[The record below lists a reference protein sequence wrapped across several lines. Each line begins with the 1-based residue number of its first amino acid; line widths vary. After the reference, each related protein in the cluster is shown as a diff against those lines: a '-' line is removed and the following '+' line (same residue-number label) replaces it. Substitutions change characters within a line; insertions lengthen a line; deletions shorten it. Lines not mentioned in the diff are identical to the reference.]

1 MKSSIVV
8 QPNGTREC
16 CRLCH
21 TLGELMHSHVI
32 SRLMFRRMSQLAS
45 ETPHRFDPIGGTDQ
59 PGHLKEYMLC
69 QKCEKQFGSYEQI
82 AGPFL
87 AKLNGFRQQAH
98 TQSIH
103 QSSLDYRNIKL
114 FFLSVIWRCAVCHD
128 PITEK
133 IDLGSRLHSLTALL
147 QAGDP
152 GAENEFPIILR
163 LLAESQEAKN
173 AVLTVPVPM
182 RGTTRRGYAMVGN
195 GVEISWITDKR
206 GASHECVPLILH
218 QDGSWLIK
226 VVSGSDSPPWVQAVK
241 SAYEQDRRMAP

>member
-8 QPNGTREC
+8 QPNGTRER

-114 FFLSVIWRCAVCHD
+114 FFLSVIWRCAIAG
-128 PITEK
+128 ITPRPDGAFMMQVAGNLTDTLDGFLRGK
-133 IDLGSRLHSLTALL
+133 RLLDGGSNPPLLMKGRSSLIIHLCIGCYT
-147 QAGDP
+147 G
-152 GAENEFPIILR
+152 FPI
-163 LLAESQEAKN
+163 A
-173 AVLTVPVPM
+173 
-182 RGTTRRGYAMVGN
+182 YAQ
-195 GVEISWITDKR
+195 
-206 GASHECVPLILH
+206 L
-218 QDGSWLIK
+218 
-226 VVSGSDSPPWVQAVK
+226 PWVQ
-241 SAYEQDRRMAP
+241 SLPRPRPG